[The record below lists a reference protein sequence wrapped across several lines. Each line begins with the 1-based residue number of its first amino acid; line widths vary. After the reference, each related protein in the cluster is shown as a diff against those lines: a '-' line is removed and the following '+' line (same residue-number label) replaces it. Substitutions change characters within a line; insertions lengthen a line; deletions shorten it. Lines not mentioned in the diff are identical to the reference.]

1 MNIAEVLRK
10 KIDSNQY
17 VLTEFES
24 KDLIKEIGISVPDQ
38 KLTLTK
44 EETSAASE
52 EIGYPV
58 VLKLMAEDIVH
69 KSDTGAVKLNLR
81 SKEDVE
87 QAYDDLIKI
96 PSQTEKKISVQ
107 KMAAEPITE
116 LIIGMTTDAQFG
128 PALMFGIGG
137 ILVEL
142 LEDVSFRIAPI
153 TEYDAKEM
161 IHEIKGFPI
170 LDGYRGKPKA
180 DIDAIVEVLLKISDL
195 VVKHEE
201 INEMDLN
208 PVFIGLELQVISD
221 TNRGDDQ
228 TQFRGTLSANCCD
241 SIEKIASLLGIYQGN

>member
-1 MNIAEVLRK
+1 MNISELIK
-10 KIDSNQY
+10 NKLESNQT

-24 KDLIKEIGISVPDQ
+24 KNLLKEIGIPIPEQ
-38 KLTLTK
+38 ELATTK
-44 EETSAASE
+44 EETLSIANK
-52 EIGYPV
+52 IGFPV

-69 KSDTGAVKLNLR
+69 KSDTGAVKLNI
-81 SKEDVE
+81 KNEDE
-87 QAYDDLIKI
+87 TAQAYDDLMKI
-96 PSQTEKKISVQ
+96 PSQSEKSISVQ
-107 KMAAEPITE
+107 KMAEEPITE

-153 TEYDAKEM
+153 TEYDAREQ

-180 DIDAIVEVLLKISDL
+180 DIDAIVNVLLKISDL
-195 VVKHEE
+195 VTEHGE

-208 PVFIGLELQVISD
+208 PVFIYEKGLICVDARIILKKP
-221 TNRGDDQ
+221 
-228 TQFRGTLSANCCD
+228 
-241 SIEKIASLLGIYQGN
+241 EKIE

>member
-1 MNIAEVLRK
+1 MDISELLKNKLE
-10 KIDSNQY
+10 SNQT

-24 KDLIKEIGISVPDQ
+24 KNLLKEIGIPIPEQ
-38 KLTLTK
+38 ELAITK
-44 EETSAASE
+44 EETIAVAKK
-52 EIGYPV
+52 IGFPV

-69 KSDTGAVKLNLR
+69 KSDTGAVKLNINN
-81 SKEDVE
+81 EAE
-87 QAYDDLIKI
+87 IATAYDELMKI
-96 PSQTEKKISVQ
+96 PSQSEKSISVQ

-153 TEYDAKEM
+153 TEYDAREQ

-180 DIDAIVEVLLKISDL
+180 
-195 VVKHEE
+195 VVIKHEE

-208 PVFIGLELQVISD
+208 PVFIYESGLVCVDARIILKKPE
-221 TNRGDDQ
+221 T
-228 TQFRGTLSANCCD
+228 
-241 SIEKIASLLGIYQGN
+241 K

>member
-1 MNIAEVLRK
+1 MNIAEVLK
-10 KIDSNQY
+10 NKIETNQT

-24 KDLIKEIGISVPDQ
+24 KELLQEIGIPVPDQ
-38 KLTLTK
+38 KLTTSK
-44 EETSAASE
+44 EETLSAAE
-52 EIGYPV
+52 KIGFPI

-69 KSDTGAVKLNLR
+69 KSDTGAVKLNL
-81 SKEDVE
+81 KNKQEAE
-87 QAYDDLIKI
+87 EAYEELMKI
-96 PSQTEKKISVQ
+96 PAQKEKKISVQ
-107 KMAAEPITE
+107 KMADEPITE
-116 LIIGMTTDAQFG
+116 LIIGMTTDPQFG

-161 IHEIKGFPI
+161 IKEIKGFPI

-180 DIDAIVEVLLKISDL
+180 DLDAIVKTLLTISEL

-208 PVFIGLELQVISD
+208 PVFIYEKGLICVDARIILKKSE
-221 TNRGDDQ
+221 
-228 TQFRGTLSANCCD
+228 
-241 SIEKIASLLGIYQGN
+241 

>member
-1 MNIAEVLRK
+1 MNIPELLNK
-10 KIDSNQY
+10 KLESNQT

-24 KDLIKEIGISVPDQ
+24 KNLLKEIGIPIPDQ
-38 KLTLTK
+38 ELATTK
-44 EETSAASE
+44 EETISIAKK
-52 EIGYPV
+52 IGFPV

-69 KSDTGAVKLNLR
+69 KSDTGAVKLNI
-81 SKEDVE
+81 KNEDE
-87 QAYDDLIKI
+87 TAQAYDELMKI
-96 PSQTEKKISVQ
+96 PSQSEKSISVQ
-107 KMAAEPITE
+107 KMADEPITE

-153 TEYDAKEM
+153 TEYDAREQ

-180 DIDAIVEVLLKISDL
+180 DIDAIVDTLLKISDL
-195 VVKHEE
+195 VTKYEE

-208 PVFIGLELQVISD
+208 PVFIYEKGLICVDARIILKKP
-221 TNRGDDQ
+221 
-228 TQFRGTLSANCCD
+228 
-241 SIEKIASLLGIYQGN
+241 EKQE

>member
-1 MNIAEVLRK
+1 MNIAELLTK
-10 KIDSNQY
+10 KIDSNQL

-24 KDLIKEIGISVPDQ
+24 KELLQEIGIEIPLQS
-38 KLTLTK
+38 LTSTK
-44 EETSAASE
+44 EETISTAE
-52 EIGYPV
+52 RIGLPV

-69 KSDTGAVKLNLR
+69 KSDTGAVKLNLK
-81 SKEDVE
+81 SKDEVE
-87 QAYDDLIKI
+87 QAFEDLMKI
-96 PSQTEKKISVQ
+96 PSQSEKKISVQ
-107 KMAAEPITE
+107 KMAEEPITE

-180 DIDAIVEVLLKISDL
+180 DINAIVEVLLKISDL

-201 INEMDLN
+201 IHEMDLN
-208 PVFIGLELQVISD
+208 PVFIYDKGLICVDARIILKKKE
-221 TNRGDDQ
+221 
-228 TQFRGTLSANCCD
+228 
-241 SIEKIASLLGIYQGN
+241 E